1 MTPHFYLP
9 TLAVLRHVARRN
21 VSFHVQALGSIGVR
35 QRPKGDVATPFS
47 KAHPIYTWLIG
58 CASVK
63 KNLLSSNGR
72 QEYEML

>member
-1 MTPHFYLP
+1 MMAHHIHLGK
-9 TLAVLRHVARRN
+9 LAVLRHAARRN

-35 QRPKGDVATPFS
+35 QTSKMAVATPFS

-63 KNLLSSNGR
+63 KILITSNGR
-72 QEYEML
+72 Q